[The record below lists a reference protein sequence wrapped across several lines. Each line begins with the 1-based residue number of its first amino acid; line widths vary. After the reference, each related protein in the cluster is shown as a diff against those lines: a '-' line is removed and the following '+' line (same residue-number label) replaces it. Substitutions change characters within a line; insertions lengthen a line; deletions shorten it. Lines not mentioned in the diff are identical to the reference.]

1 VKQREPDHQRGWLNR
16 VGPGF
21 ALSVLLSI
29 AAIPMATARAQSAPG
44 SFKLWDPV
52 PALLNGPRVT
62 TDIAT
67 LAAGGRTVQ
76 GAAADGVSEI
86 VIALGADSAG
96 ERITFQVI
104 NDQNQPST
112 SPALDGGLAQIGSTT
127 FGSNITA
134 TAVSTSNGPL
144 AFAIYQAP
152 LDFARPG
159 NTTDP
164 GNSQRAVSI
173 SFEAK
178 GGTSGSIPLT
188 IMRPLVVLVH
198 GLWGAPKDWD
208 GFSPLIS
215 DSRFSVVRADFSF
228 SVGDGLAST
237 VPSYDVVALARAN
250 SLGFAYNAGQVA
262 QQIESF
268 VTTFKMGANPASIPV
283 AAVEAD
289 LLGHSMGGNITRTM
303 PLQVGFGSDTT
314 FGQGNVHKLITVD
327 TPHLGSPLA
336 IALLLDSN
344 GCVEDTFA
352 VDELYSFLSVTTE
365 FTNITISGAMGDLQ
379 GAGDGTNMSPAL
391 QALQPSSTIPLQV
404 PHLIP
409 TAYLAGAM
417 TMSQLDGLNDPPLL
431 VVTIKSICGGDPL
444 ANDLTVSGW
453 PMVVGD
459 QSDAIVP
466 LSSQVNNGSAVTQ
479 VAAIHSPGTKQL
491 GFLPPDSLEESTGN
505 PTTAINLLNTWVED
519 KPYVGLR

>member
-1 VKQREPDHQRGWLNR
+1 MKPPQHGWLIR
-16 VGPGF
+16 VGLDF
-21 ALSVLLSI
+21 ALCALVSI
-29 AAIPMATARAQSAPG
+29 AMPMRIARAQSTPG
-44 SFKLWDPV
+44 SFKLSDPV
-52 PALLNGPRVT
+52 PTLLNGPQVT
-62 TDIAT
+62 SDVAT
-67 LAAGGRTVQ
+67 LTAGGRAVQ

-86 VIALGADSAG
+86 VIAVGADSAG
-96 ERITFQVI
+96 EQITLQVI

-112 SPALDGGLAQIGSTT
+112 SPALDGGLAGIGTAT
-127 FGSNITA
+127 FGSRITVS
-134 TAVSTSNGPL
+134 AVSTASGPIV
-144 AFAIYQAP
+144 FAIYQAP

-159 NTTDP
+159 NVTDP
-164 GNSQRAVSI
+164 AASQRAVSI
-173 SFEAK
+173 SWQAGK

-188 IMRPLVVLVH
+188 IIRPLVVLVH

-215 DSRFSVVRADFSF
+215 DSRFSVVRANFSF
-228 SVGDGLAST
+228 SVGEGLEST
-237 VPSYDVVALARAN
+237 VPSYDVVSLARAN

-262 QQIESF
+262 QQMESF
-268 VTTFKMGANPASIPV
+268 VDTFKTGTNPPGIAV

-289 LLGHSMGGNITRTM
+289 IVAHSMGGNITRTM

-314 FGQGNVHKLITVD
+314 FGQGNIHKLITVD

-336 IALLLDSN
+336 IALLSNAN
-344 GCVEDTFA
+344 GCVADTFA
-352 VDELYSFLSVTTE
+352 VDELYSFSSVTTE
-365 FTNITISGAMGDLQ
+365 YTNITLTGAMGDLQ

-417 TMSQLDGLNDPPLL
+417 STSQLDGLNNPPLL
-431 VVTIKSICGGDPL
+431 VVTIQSVCSSDPL

-453 PMVVGD
+453 PTVVGA

-466 LSSQVNNGSAVTQ
+466 VSSEVNNGVAVSQ
-479 VAAIHSPGTKQL
+479 VAAVHSPGTEHL
-491 GFLPPDSLEESTGN
+491 GFLPPSALDESTTN

-519 KPYVGLR
+519 KTYAGLR